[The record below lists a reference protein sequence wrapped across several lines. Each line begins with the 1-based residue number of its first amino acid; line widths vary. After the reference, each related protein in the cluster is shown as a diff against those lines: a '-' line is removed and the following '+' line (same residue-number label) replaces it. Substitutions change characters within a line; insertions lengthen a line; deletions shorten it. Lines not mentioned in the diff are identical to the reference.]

1 MLYFTLSKI
10 HKLVSLR
17 PFLFIATCLLF
28 ASPQSVSAQQ
38 IIPMRY
44 YKSLGIVN
52 MYEGNYLDAV
62 RAFQK
67 AVALDPSDR
76 EVLSLLA
83 TVYDSIGEKQL
94 SVKTRVRMQTLNVSF
109 NKRNEVEVPSI
120 KNDLRALGNSFYNR
134 GLYDSAVVCYSLHLM
149 NNRDDTAAIFYM
161 ANSYFYNKEYS
172 KAIETYELLLS
183 KDRNRADAYN
193 LMGVSYL
200 RLKDYI
206 KAREQFRQSVLK
218 DERFAASY
226 FNLGEVHYALEDFR
240 MAQVNLEI
248 ALEFL
253 PNDKEVMLLLGKIY
267 KQTKQR
273 EKALAVYEKLM
284 QKDTKSASLSYE
296 IASLYAEYKDF
307 ENAKKYYL
315 KALQLEKNPNINAGL
330 GSVYLNMKMYKEALE
345 QLKIAAKVFTEK
357 KELLYQAAFAAN
369 QCKEYKLAETYA
381 SQAFALDPK
390 YKSAIVELA
399 YACQAL
405 RKRKEA
411 KKYEQMAS
419 VL

>member
-1 MLYFTLSKI
+1 MPL
-10 HKLVSLR
+10 
-17 PFLFIATCLLF
+17 
-28 ASPQSVSAQQ
+28 
-38 IIPMRY
+38 RY

-67 AVALDPSDR
+67 AVSIDPTDR
-76 EVLSLLA
+76 EVLGLLT

-94 SVKTRVRMQTLNVSF
+94 AVKTKVRMQTLNVSF
-109 NKRNEVEVPSI
+109 SKKKEVEVPSI
-120 KNDLRALGNSFYNR
+120 KNDLRALANSYYNR

-161 ANSYFYNKEYS
+161 ANAYFYNKEYP
-172 KAIETYELLLS
+172 KAIENYELLLS

-200 RLKDYI
+200 RLNDYL

-218 DERFAASY
+218 DEKFAASY
-226 FNLGEVHYALEDFR
+226 FSLGEVHYALEDFR
-240 MAQVNLEI
+240 LAQVNLEK
-248 ALEFL
+248 AYELL
-253 PNDKEVMLLLGKIY
+253 PNDKEVLLLLAKIY

-273 EKALAVYEKLM
+273 EKALGTYEKLM
-284 QKDTKSASLSYE
+284 QIDTKSASLTYE
-296 IASLYAEYKDF
+296 IASLYFDAKDY
-307 ENAKKYYL
+307 EKAKTYYL
-315 KALQLEKNPNINAGL
+315 KALQIEKNPNINAGL
-330 GSVYLNMKMYKEALE
+330 GSVYLNQKMYKEALE
-345 QLKIAAKVFTEK
+345 QLNIAAKVFTEK

-369 QCKEYKLAETYA
+369 QCKEYKTAEAYA
-381 SQAFALDPK
+381 AQAFALDPK
-390 YKSAIVELA
+390 YKNAILELA
-399 YACQAL
+399 YACHAL

>member
-1 MLYFTLSKI
+1 MALY
-10 HKLVSLR
+10 R
-17 PFLFIATCLLF
+17 PILFIAACFIF
-28 ASPQSVSAQQ
+28 ACAHSVSAQQ
-38 IIPMRY
+38 TMNPRY

-52 MYEGNYLDAV
+52 MYEGNYLEAV

-67 AVALDPSDR
+67 AVSIDPNDR
-76 EVLSLLA
+76 ETLSLLA

-94 SVKTRVRMQTLNVSF
+94 SIKTKVRMQTLNVSF

-120 KNDLRALGNSFYNR
+120 KNDLRVLGNSFYNR
-134 GLYDSAVVCYSLHLM
+134 GLYDSAVVCYALHLL

-161 ANSYFYNKEYS
+161 ANAYFYNKEYP
-172 KAIETYELLLS
+172 KAIETYELLIN
-183 KDRNRADAYN
+183 KDHNRADAYN

-218 DERFAASY
+218 DDKFAASY
-226 FNLGEVHYALEDFR
+226 YNLGEVHYALEDLR
-240 MAQVNLEI
+240 LAQVNLER
-248 ALEFL
+248 ALELL
-253 PNDKEVMLLLGKIY
+253 PNDKDILLLLGKIY

-273 EKALAVYEKLM
+273 DKALAVYEKLL
-284 QKDTKSASLSYE
+284 QFDAKSATLNYE
-296 IASLYAEYKDF
+296 IALLYSDAKDY
-307 ENAKKYYL
+307 EKAKIYYL
-315 KALQLEKNPNINAGL
+315 KALQTEKNPNINAGL
-330 GSVYLNMKMYKEALE
+330 GSVYLNQKMYKEALV

-381 SQAFALDPK
+381 LQAFALDPK
-390 YKSAIVELA
+390 YKSAILELA
-399 YACQAL
+399 YAYHAL
-405 RKRKEA
+405 KKRKEA